1 MSAEVENPTDDPVN
15 GEQFVSM
22 AQDRMVCRARKQ
34 CIEELKAENEELKG
48 IISQLEKNL
57 ILKSNKVNDLE
68 AENEAIK
75 KELAKRGYD
84 VTFP

>member
-22 AQDRMVCRARKQ
+22 AQARMVCRARKQ

>member
-1 MSAEVENPTDDPVN
+1 MSTEVEEPTDDPVK

-22 AQDRMVCRARKQ
+22 AQARMVCRARKQ
-34 CIEELKAENEELKG
+34 CIDELKAENEELKG

-57 ILKSNKVNDLE
+57 VLKSNKVNDLE

>member
-1 MSAEVENPTDDPVN
+1 MRTEVEEPTDDPVK

-22 AQDRMVCRARKQ
+22 AQARMVCRARKQ